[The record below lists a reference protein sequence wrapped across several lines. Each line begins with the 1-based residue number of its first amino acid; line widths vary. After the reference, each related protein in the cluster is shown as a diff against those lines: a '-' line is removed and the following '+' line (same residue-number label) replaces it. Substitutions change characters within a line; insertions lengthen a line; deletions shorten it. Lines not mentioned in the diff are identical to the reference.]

1 MHGKGELRGF
11 MRNEM
16 EMMNQL
22 NHPKLIRL
30 YDAFEGPHT
39 FTLVTEMYPFITFLC
54 YFVLTIL
61 QFFPR
66 FSAVAALEIKI
77 L

>member
-1 MHGKGELRGF
+1 MLGRNYAAKVMHGKGELRGL

-16 EMMNQL
+16 DVMNQL

-39 FTLVTEMYPFITFLC
+39 FTLVTEMYPFSTLHHMSHYLITC
-54 YFVLTIL
+54 TV
-61 QFFPR
+61 
-66 FSAVAALEIKI
+66 S
-77 L
+77 